1 MTTPFQPVS
10 PTGAPSYVP
19 VEPQASTG
27 ARVAAAIGA
36 VIVLL
41 GGAIFSVGAV
51 FFAPIGMLIG
61 AAIWRKRQRVLSM
74 VGHWLAAL
82 TGVALVVAAFAAV
95 TAAFV
100 PQGSWKQFQRSM
112 DSATTVAAAQ
122 RAARGTA
129 ADSAAANAARRATSS
144 SRGMAVMLAYG
155 FGFAGI
161 FLIVLLG
168 TIGWIGGMLLGYA
181 VKGRWP
187 GTVPIASGSYP
198 VGHA

>member
-1 MTTPFQPVS
+1 MTTPLEPVA
-10 PTGAPSYVP
+10 PTGSSFVP

-27 ARVAAAIGA
+27 ARVAAALGA
-36 VIVLL
+36 LIVLL
-41 GGAIFSVGAV
+41 GGAAFSFGGV
-51 FFAPIGMLIG
+51 FFVPLVMLIA
-61 AAIWRKRQRVLSM
+61 AAIWRRRGRVLPM

-82 TGVALVVAAFAAV
+82 IGAALMMAAFAAL

-100 PQGSWKQFQRSM
+100 PQGSFSGFQRTM
-112 DSATTVAAAQ
+112 DSATTAAAAA
-122 RAARGTA
+122 RASRGTA
-129 ADSAAANAARRATSS
+129 ADSAAARAALRATRSP
-144 SRGMAVMLAYG
+144 RGMAVALAYG
-155 FGFAGI
+155 FGFAAI
-161 FLIVLLG
+161 FLVLLFG